1 MAEPLPVEGDSKEA
15 GPSSETTEPIDTNK
29 EKRVKLFRKRD
40 KRVKRLEKKLELYQR
55 KIRQTMEME
64 VTLEE
69 MKSDTSP
76 YLKEDFIKR
85 KFVKVWHELCD
96 VVGISPEIQ
105 ENTHHYHSYE
115 STPYPEINRRV
126 ERLLKLD
133 EFPDYWDVCQLV
145 NRVNEKHSLG
155 IKEREIHLLSQKIFR
170 EVGDQI
176 KQQRRQ
182 TYSQLFGSHLTDLV
196 EEDPALKDPILLEQL
211 TSSEELGHK
220 RLEELYDEFA
230 LRQEKEG
237 DQTDSSSEER
247 DRLKRQKCDDMENE
261 EQTGTG
267 LIKLYIFVDV
277 LVISS
282 YRSRNIRHW

>member
-1 MAEPLPVEGDSKEA
+1 MAEPSSVEGDSKEA
-15 GPSSETTEPIDTNK
+15 GPSETTEPIDTNK
-29 EKRVKLFRKRD
+29 EKRIKLSRKRN

-64 VTLEE
+64 VTLDE
-69 MKSDTSP
+69 METDTSP
-76 YLKEDFIKR
+76 YLKEDLIKR

-105 ENTHHYHSYE
+105 ESGHHHYSYE
-115 STPYPEINRRV
+115 STSYPEINRRV
-126 ERLLKLD
+126 ERLLRLD

-155 IKEREIHLLSQKIFR
+155 IKEKESHLLSRKIFR

-176 KQQRRQ
+176 KQRRQQ
-182 TYSQLFGSHLTDLV
+182 TYSQLFGSHLTDIT

-211 TSSEELGHK
+211 TSSEELGRK
-220 RLEELYDEFA
+220 RLEEMFDEFA

-237 DQTDSSSEER
+237 DKTDSSSEER
-247 DRLKRQKCDDMENE
+247 ERAKRQKCDDTENE

-267 LIKLYIFVDV
+267 LIKVCMFVCF
-277 LVISS
+277 S
-282 YRSRNIRHW
+282 